1 MYQFYVYIKIYI
13 KLFSIKLYIVNDE
26 SLTYLIFFLYNY
38 FIKKFINF
46 EKFDLLKKLIY
57 LKNLYICMI

>member
-13 KLFSIKLYIVNDE
+13 KLFSTKLYIVNDE